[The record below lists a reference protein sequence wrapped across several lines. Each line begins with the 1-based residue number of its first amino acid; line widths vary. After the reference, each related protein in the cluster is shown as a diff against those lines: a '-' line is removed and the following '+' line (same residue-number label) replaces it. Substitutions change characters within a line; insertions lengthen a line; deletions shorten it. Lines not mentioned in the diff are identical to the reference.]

1 MAPQIIRAATYL
13 SPGIPVEFYE
23 AVLHFVEQ
31 RLGVH
36 TTLLYESRWFGPPAD
51 RRDPF
56 AHGDVDIAFMSPI
69 AFVRMQDAGNKH
81 IELLPVSSVH
91 EHRNGGGSG
100 DTGHFSD
107 VIVNADLQ
115 AANVDSFEKLRGCR
129 WAYTGPES
137 FSGNQITLQV
147 LKRRGETA
155 TFFGNKLPSKSHL
168 DSIYMV
174 LNKQVDA
181 AAVDANCLANFLD
194 RNPSYRDKVFVIE
207 SWGAL
212 PPYPIVVRK
221 ELPEETKRGLREALL
236 EMSEY
241 SEGAKQLAKFRVK
254 RFAPVHMDQFLA
266 FKEDVRET
274 AKLSFDSVYY

>member
-1 MAPQIIRAATYL
+1 MAPQVIRAATYL

-23 AVLHFVEQ
+23 AVLQYLEQ
-31 RLGVH
+31 RLDVH

-56 AHGDVDIAFMSPI
+56 EHDDVDVAFMSPI
-69 AFVRMQDAGNKH
+69 AFVRMQDAGNQH

-91 EHRNGGGSG
+91 EHPKAVQGE
-100 DTGHFSD
+100 TGHFSD

-147 LKRRGETA
+147 LKRYGETA
-155 TFFGNKLPSKSHL
+155 TFFGNKLRAKSHL

-181 AAVDANCLANFLD
+181 AAVDANCLALFFD
-194 RNPSYRDKVFVIE
+194 RNPPYKDKVFVIE
-207 SWGAL
+207 SWGTL

-221 ELPEETKRGLREALL
+221 ALPEETKLALKSALL
-236 EMSEY
+236 EMAQY
-241 SEGAKQLAKFRVK
+241 AEGAKQLAKFRVK
-254 RFAPVHMDQFLA
+254 GFAPVSLDEFLA
-266 FKEDVRET
+266 FKETVRET
-274 AKLSFDSVYY
+274 SKLTFDSIYY

>member
-91 EHRNGGGSG
+91 EHRNGSGSG
-100 DTGHFSD
+100 DTGHFAD

-147 LKRRGETA
+147 LKRRGESA
-155 TFFGNKLPSKSHL
+155 TFFGNKLPSKSHI

-207 SWGAL
+207 SWGEL

-221 ELPEETKRGLREALL
+221 ELPEETKLGLREALL